1 MSASPASARSHHWLW
16 PLLLLLGAVT
26 ITVAWIMLA
35 LASGRQSGW
44 MALVAALESAWML
57 RLGGLRRRGARIA
70 VAMAATAAVVVAA
83 NWGIASAYIGGAMGL
98 DLWSS
103 LLKMGPYYAWTLS
116 ALANTPLDLLW
127 VPVALVVAAF
137 AAR

>member
-1 MSASPASARSHHWLW
+1 MPASPAPARSHHWLW

-26 ITVAWIMLA
+26 VSIAWIMLA

-44 MALVAALESAWML
+44 MAVVAGLESAWML
-57 RLGGLRRRGARIA
+57 RLGGLRRRGARIL
-70 VAMAATAAVVVAA
+70 VALAATIAVIVAA
-83 NWGIASAYIGGAMGL
+83 NWGIASAHISGAMGL

-103 LLKMGPYYAWTLS
+103 MLKMGPYYAWTLS

-127 VPVALVVAAF
+127 MPLALAVAVF
-137 AAR
+137 TAR